1 VPSVMCNRLG
11 FPNRTFSARA
21 CAPERL
27 CRIELDGE
35 SNQQIDRGH
44 KFEVLLGAPE
54 QTSYKDHGSLC
65 PNYLHDN
72 YMFNRER
79 PKCASNKQFSCAPRS
94 PPTELVKPISAL
106 LECGV
111 DELKWLFPSKKP
123 PVCTPLWHGNP
134 EVRLSSCKVQLC

>member
-1 VPSVMCNRLG
+1 VPSVMCNRLWC
-11 FPNRTFSARA
+11 PNRTFSARA

-35 SNQQIDRGH
+35 SNQQINRGH

-54 QTSYKDHGSLC
+54 PTSYKDHGSIC
-65 PNYLHDN
+65 PIHLHDN
-72 YMFNRER
+72 YMCNRER
-79 PKCASNKQFSCAPRS
+79 PKSLQTRSFSCAPSTRWSALRS
-94 PPTELVKPISAL
+94 PISAL

-111 DELKWLFPSKKP
+111 DELRWLFPHEKP

-134 EVRLSSCKVQLC
+134 EVCLSSCKVQLC